1 MTKIRYDIVLAS
13 YNGAKYIEE
22 QINSIVKCIDDCK
35 TATINKFIITD
46 DNSSDDTLIIVKKL
60 AQNIPYLYLYTN
72 ELAKGVINN
81 FQNGINKTSSE
92 FVFFSDQDDIW
103 DEKKITKTI
112 EILLES
118 EDENKPL
125 LVITN
130 INFVNENLSLL
141 RSGHDF
147 DRYSPSDELMTVY
160 RSFGQGCTMAVNRKL
175 LNFMGQIPTEAVMHD
190 WWMLLIASNFGKVR
204 YITTPLLNYRQHSNN
219 VCGGT
224 KHNNIARYF
233 NLKNQRQYMKSLSMQ
248 SGKFVELYHDFFTEK
263 KSLDA
268 HVFLSQINN
277 KNIIEKISFV
287 FSDKVKM
294 KGLKNRIK
302 LLLQMIAI

>member
-22 QINSIVKCIDDCK
+22 QIDSILKCIDDCK
-35 TATINKFIITD
+35 TATINQFIITD
-46 DNSSDDTLIIVKKL
+46 DNSSDDTINIVNKL
-60 AQNIPYLYLYTN
+60 SHNIPYLYLCKN

-103 DEKKITKTI
+103 EEQKITKTI

-118 EDENKPL
+118 ADKNIPL

-130 INFVNENLSLL
+130 INFVDENLSLIS
-141 RSGHDF
+141 SGHDF
-147 DRYSPSDELMTVY
+147 DQSAPSDDVMTVY

-175 LNFMGQIPTEAVMHD
+175 LDFMGQIPKEAVMHD
-190 WWMLLIASNFGKVR
+190 WWILLIAANFGKVR
-204 YITTPLLNYRQHSNN
+204 YITTPLLNYRQHSDN

-224 KHNNIARYF
+224 KHNNITRYF
-233 NLKNQRQYMKSLSMQ
+233 NLRNQRHYMTLLSIQ
-248 SGKFVELYHDFFTEK
+248 SGKFVELYYDKFTK
-263 KSLDA
+263 SKSLDA
-268 HVFLSQINN
+268 HIFLSQIND
-277 KNIIEKISFV
+277 KNIIQKIRFI

-294 KGLKNRIK
+294 KGLKNRFKI
-302 LLLQMIAI
+302 LIQMMSI